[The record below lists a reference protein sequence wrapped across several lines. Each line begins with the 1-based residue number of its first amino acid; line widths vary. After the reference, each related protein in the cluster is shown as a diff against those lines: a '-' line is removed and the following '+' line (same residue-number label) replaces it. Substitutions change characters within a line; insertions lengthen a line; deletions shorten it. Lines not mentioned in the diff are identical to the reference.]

1 MAVPTLL
8 KLSKT
13 SEARVRAN
21 CARTLKHMTSDTT
34 DALEEGAVASLL
46 SMYFQGRDRMV
57 LSEDMGVPL
66 LQPCPVNDSTP
77 PRCIEDEIT
86 DTLWFHVKVSTS
98 GGPAGKGPP
107 PPEPPRYYYPLHPLS
122 HSLTHPP
129 THPPTLSLTHS
140 HEWMDIFLST
150 LHLYHPL
157 PRNLV
162 TQYHTLCI

>member
-1 MAVPTLL
+1 MLAKRSDCVEFLADPVLMAVPTLL

-46 SMYFQGRDRMV
+46 SMYFQGRDRLV

-66 LQPCPVNDSTP
+66 IKPCPANDTTP

-107 PPEPPRYYYPLHPLS
+107 PPDPPR
-122 HSLTHPP
+122 
-129 THPPTLSLTHS
+129 
-140 HEWMDIFLST
+140 
-150 LHLYHPL
+150 
-157 PRNLV
+157 
-162 TQYHTLCI
+162 